1 MKRKII
7 AFGSHYK
14 DFFNT
19 LDKQV
24 KEKILYGMLLLKTQ
38 ERLPSKFVKHLRDG
52 LYELR
57 IEWEGNI
64 YRIFFCFDS
73 GSIVVLFNGFQKK
86 TQKTPEKEIRQGLK
100 LKAEYEKRKRERN
113 I

>member
-14 DFFNT
+14 NFFNS
-19 LDKQV
+19 LDHQAQ
-24 KEKILYGMLLLKTQ
+24 EKILYGMLLLKTQ

-57 IEWEGNI
+57 IEWQGNI
-64 YRIFFCFDS
+64 YRILFCFDK
-73 GSIVVLFNGFQKK
+73 GNVVVLFNSFQKK
-86 TQKTPEKEIRQGLK
+86 TQETPEKEIKIGLK
-100 LKAEYEKRKRERN
+100 LKAEYEKRKQERD